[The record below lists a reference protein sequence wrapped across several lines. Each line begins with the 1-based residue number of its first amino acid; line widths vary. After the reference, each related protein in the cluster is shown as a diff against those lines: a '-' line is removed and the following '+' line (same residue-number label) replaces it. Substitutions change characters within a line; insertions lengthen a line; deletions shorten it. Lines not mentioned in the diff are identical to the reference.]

1 MGKGKAGKG
10 QEEDLQFPQD
20 DALPW
25 RLHEL
30 GGSGSKTCRNLSF
43 SYFFFYKIG
52 IIKKNSSILSIGY
65 IPHHPR
71 DRRSLRALECINN
84 VFISERCL

>member
-1 MGKGKAGKG
+1 MGKRKAGKG

-25 RLHEL
+25 SLHEL

-43 SYFFFYKIG
+43 SYFF
-52 IIKKNSSILSIGY
+52 L
-65 IPHHPR
+65 
-71 DRRSLRALECINN
+71 L
-84 VFISERCL
+84 